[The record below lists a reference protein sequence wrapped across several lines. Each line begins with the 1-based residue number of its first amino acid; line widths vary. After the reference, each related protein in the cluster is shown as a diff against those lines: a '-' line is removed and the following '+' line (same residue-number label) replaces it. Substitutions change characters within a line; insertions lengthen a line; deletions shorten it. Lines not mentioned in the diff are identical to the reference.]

1 MFNRIDIDEGFIL
14 IAAKPWFFSL
24 KLCPWA
30 ALYEKR
36 PMNFHKNR
44 TLIILAFLM
53 AFLPLPAAGYDLD
66 LQSSTYLHLYQEDQ
80 ITGPDADYAP
90 LYEYLSL
97 DLWETGRP
105 EFSFHLYGWGRT
117 DLADQSGSDTGDG
130 HLSSAQIRYRS
141 NNGSSQVRV
150 GRVFLAE
157 GTTLEAIDG
166 VHIRKS
172 LGKTG
177 FTLFGGNPNEDDES
191 EGSRGD
197 TLAGARGFFIS
208 PGKMEIGLNY
218 LHEDGD
224 FGGDDRE
231 EAGADLWLK
240 PAASLEIT
248 GHALYNLSTSGIASD
263 DLSLRFSLS
272 PDLDFI
278 IASEGYAYDDLFQ
291 TVTNP
296 AFLSSNINPADEV
309 RIMRGG
315 FSWSPAGGL
324 DVHGALQTT
333 DHKEADPGDNTRTEI
348 GLDLDTEAFLDR
360 IGLRLASQAGDLPE
374 NEYSEL
380 RAYCMASM
388 GSFRW
393 SLDALALMYEEK
405 INGED
410 QTTQVVGS
418 AGWKLTDN
426 FDVSG
431 DLRITRSPVYDEDM
445 AVVLR
450 ARYDFGTG
458 SGAN

>member
-1 MFNRIDIDEGFIL
+1 M
-14 IAAKPWFFSL
+14 S
-24 KLCPWA
+24 
-30 ALYEKR
+30 
-36 PMNFHKNR
+36 FHKSK
-44 TLIILAFLM
+44 TLIILAFLI
-53 AFLPLPAAGYDLD
+53 AFSPMPAAGYDLD
-66 LQSSTYLHLYQEDQ
+66 LQSSTYLYLYQEDQ
-80 ITGPDADYAP
+80 ITGPDSDHSL

-97 DLWETGRP
+97 DLWEIGRP
-105 EFSFHLYGWGRT
+105 ELSFHLYGWGRLELGDET
-117 DLADQSGSDTGDG
+117 SLDTEDGD
-130 HLSSAQIRYRS
+130 LSSAHIRYRS
-141 NNGSSQVRV
+141 DNGDWQILV
-150 GRVFLAE
+150 GRMLLTE
-157 GTTLEAIDG
+157 GTTLEPLDG
-166 VHIRKS
+166 LHYRQS
-172 LGKTG
+172 LVNVG
-177 FTLFGGNPNEDDES
+177 FSLFGGNPNEGDGS
-191 EGSRGD
+191 EDSRGD

-208 PGKMEIGLNY
+208 PGKMEVGLNY

-224 FGGDDRE
+224 FGGDERE
-231 EAGADLWLK
+231 EAGTDLWFQ
-240 PAASLEIT
+240 PTDSLEIT

-263 DLSLRFSLS
+263 DLALMLSLS
-272 PDLDFI
+272 PNLGVI
-278 IASEGYAYDDLFQ
+278 IASEGYIYENLFQ
-291 TVTNP
+291 TVSNP
-296 AFLSSNINPADEV
+296 AFHSSNINPADEV
-309 RIMRGG
+309 RIMKGEI
-315 FSWSPAGGL
+315 SWSPAGRL
-324 DVHGALQTT
+324 EVHGALKNT

-348 GLDLDTEAFLDR
+348 AFYLDTEAFLDR
-360 IGLRLASQAGDLPE
+360 IGLRLANQAGDLPE

-431 DLRITRSPVYDEDM
+431 DLRITRSPIYDEDL

>member
-1 MFNRIDIDEGFIL
+1 
-14 IAAKPWFFSL
+14 
-24 KLCPWA
+24 
-30 ALYEKR
+30 
-36 PMNFHKNR
+36 MNFHKS
-44 TLIILAFLM
+44 TALIILAFLI
-53 AFLPLPAAGYDLD
+53 AFSPRPAAGYDLD
-66 LQSSTYLHLYQEDQ
+66 LQSSTYLYLYQEDQ
-80 ITGPDADYAP
+80 ITGPDSDHSL

-97 DLWETGRP
+97 DLWEIGRP
-105 EFSFHLYGWGRT
+105 ELSFHLYGWGRLELGDET
-117 DLADQSGSDTGDG
+117 SLDTEDGD
-130 HLSSAQIRYRS
+130 LSSAHIRYRS
-141 NNGSSQVRV
+141 DNGDWQILV
-150 GRVFLAE
+150 GRMLLTE
-157 GTTLEAIDG
+157 GTTLEPLDG
-166 VHIRKS
+166 LHYRQS
-172 LGKTG
+172 LVNVG
-177 FTLFGGNPNEDDES
+177 FSLYGGNPNEGDGS
-191 EGSRGD
+191 EDSRGD

-208 PGKMEIGLNY
+208 PGKMEVGLNY

-224 FGGDDRE
+224 FGGDERE
-231 EAGADLWLK
+231 EAGTDLWFQ
-240 PAASLEIT
+240 PTDSLEIT

-263 DLSLRFSLS
+263 DLALMLSLS
-272 PDLDFI
+272 PNLGVI
-278 IASEGYAYDDLFQ
+278 IASEGYIYENLFQ
-291 TVTNP
+291 TVSNP
-296 AFLSSNINPADEV
+296 AFHSSNINPADEV
-309 RIMRGG
+309 RIMKGEI
-315 FSWSPAGGL
+315 SWSPAGRL
-324 DVHGALQTT
+324 EVHGALKNT

-348 GLDLDTEAFLDR
+348 AFYLDTEAFLDR
-360 IGLRLASQAGDLPE
+360 IGLRLANQAGDLPE

-431 DLRITRSPVYDEDM
+431 DLRITRSPIYDEDL